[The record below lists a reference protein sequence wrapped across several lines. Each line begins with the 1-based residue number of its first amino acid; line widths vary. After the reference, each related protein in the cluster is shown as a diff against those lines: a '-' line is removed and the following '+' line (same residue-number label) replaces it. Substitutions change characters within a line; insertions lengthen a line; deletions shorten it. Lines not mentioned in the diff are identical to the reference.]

1 MGRYKNSN
9 PIHPDPYT
17 AFLYGMIDNAK
28 EYDVLLG
35 VLHGIPFYSLV
46 PNDGNRGEDGRQ
58 LRQTFIDNMGDRN
71 LLLNYHLID
80 SNLGD
85 CTVLEMLLAL
95 SDRLVFETID
105 SEWEKTRSEW
115 FFILL
120 ENLSIEIYD
129 NSYVRPDQIRMRI
142 EGKVNTFLDRKY
154 DSHGVGGLF
163 PLKNPRQDQRKV
175 EIWYQMSAY
184 IMENY
189 F

>member
-1 MGRYKNSN
+1 MRGKRNIN
-9 PIHPDPYT
+9 RGEPINEYT
-17 AFLYGMIDNAK
+17 AFLNNMVDNAD
-28 EYDVLLG
+28 EYSVLLDI
-35 VLHGIPFYSLV
+35 LHGMRFYSLV
-46 PNDGNRGEDGRQ
+46 PNDDNRGKDGEH
-58 LRQTFIDNMGDRN
+58 LREIFT
-71 LLLNYHLID
+71 D
-80 SNLGD
+80 SVGGNPSFYRDLGE

-105 SEWEKTRSEW
+105 SEWEKTQSEW

-120 ENLSIEIYD
+120 DNLSIERYD
-129 NSYVRPDQIRMRI
+129 NSYIRPGKDEFRIQDRVERMLSR
-142 EGKVNTFLDRKY
+142 NY

-163 PLKNPRQDQRKV
+163 PLKNAKFDQRKV